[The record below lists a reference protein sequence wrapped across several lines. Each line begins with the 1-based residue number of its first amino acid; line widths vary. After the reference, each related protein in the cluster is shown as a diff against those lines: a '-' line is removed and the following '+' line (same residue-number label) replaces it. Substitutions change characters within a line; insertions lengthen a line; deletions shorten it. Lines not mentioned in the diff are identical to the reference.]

1 VPKELSLW
9 QQHYEKVPDNGFVRV
24 ILFRECDRKGKK
36 LLFDSNTIERQ
47 ELTGNFEE
55 DSMELY
61 TEIGEGV
68 GYKYLHP
75 PYKDVK
81 LISEMIFGSAAV
93 AYQSSNMKIH
103 QLDNG
108 SQIMWSSVVQAP
120 RITRGVKASDQSL
133 GSSFGCSFGSFHNN
147 EQNDVYAAP
156 IFPADALHDASST
169 SGSDSGC
176 YSSYAASSNH
186 TSFHSF
192 PTVDYEVDVI
202 APCRRRLSSNA
213 DMPDYGSL
221 CSLQR
226 RWLSMVEN
234 SLTPNEFSP
243 PSLPET
249 SNARIQFATSPNLTS
264 ENTNRGSRSGLLLA
278 TSPNLIPE
286 NTSRGSR
293 SGLIYHGD
301 NLKSGGRNAV
311 LGLAIIIKPPDEAA
325 NKLLF
330 KQNLILEDIYN
341 ELLQS
346 VQQAYIHKKR
356 FVATVYAGY
365 EHCVKSINKIY
376 TISHLFSPAWHLCT
390 HKDDT
395 VLQDKLV
402 ADICYLKRTF
412 DTKETNFFFSALLTG
427 VLSHHLGWVETV
439 MPSSG
444 VGDNF
449 LNKPG
454 ALGMEEFSRENW
466 YSPTRMQFREL
477 HGMLGCPVRNAK
489 TLILTE
495 HEDTARKMIFVLSYF
510 IRCSQIFDQELKFPE
525 NNAETLSYSIKKKD
539 VVRCPESPNQN
550 FQNMNSSQS
559 SQATVILAKS
569 SSSPVME
576 KSNFS
581 KMKKSHSFIC
591 SLGDLATA
599 ESDIIHKVSNEKVNF
614 LIGEDEN
621 LNISTDYIEEQFD
634 SGLDIEEDINDN
646 IMSRL
651 ALQNPQDV
659 IITKGVTVTMK
670 NEPYSEDSL
679 DDPEECINITEVPYS
694 SPEVTR
700 SSPASLPSLICCSD
714 SYMTGTVLQGCFQQ
728 TSESWRTHLQ
738 SDLFATAS
746 NNFVTSVTDES
757 ICVVGDTARREVS
770 LVSAQQVV
778 VGRSGL
784 PVPMSPL
791 VATVLDTFASTAEFN
806 LPASVVLNQLED
818 NLQQLYLQSCILA
831 EYLLTA
837 EDFINLQSIA
847 SVLDLDPCDIPL
859 LLAVASTHTPLVGQ
873 KYGLSFIG

>member
-1 VPKELSLW
+1 MALFNRFLTHVQRKKETPKELSLW
-9 QQHYEKVPDNGFVRV
+9 KQHYDRVPENGHVRV

-36 LLFDSNTIERQ
+36 LLFDSNTVERH

-55 DSMELY
+55 DIMELY
-61 TEIGEGV
+61 TEVGEGV
-68 GYKYLHP
+68 GFKYLKP
-75 PYKDVK
+75 PFKDVK
-81 LISEMIFGSAAV
+81 IISEMIFGSAAV
-93 AYQSSNMKIH
+93 AYQSSNMKLH
-103 QLDNG
+103 QLENE

-120 RITRGVKASDQSL
+120 RITRGAKASYQSL
-133 GSSFGCSFGSFHNN
+133 GSSFGCSLGSFNIN

-156 IFPADALHDASST
+156 MFPEDALQHVSST

-192 PTVDYEVDVI
+192 PTVDSEADVI
-202 APCRRRLSSNA
+202 IPLRRRLSSNA

-234 SLTPNEFSP
+234 SLSPNDLSSP
-243 PSLPET
+243 SFLDTAQAPM
-249 SNARIQFATSPNLTS
+249 QFATSPYTTS
-264 ENTNRGSRSGLLLA
+264 ENISRNSKSGPSLV
-278 TSPNLIPE
+278 
-286 NTSRGSR
+286 
-293 SGLIYHGD
+293 YHGE

-311 LGLAIIIKPPDEAA
+311 LGLAIIIQPPDQAA
-325 NKLLF
+325 HKLLF

-341 ELLQS
+341 QLLQS

-365 EHCVKSINKIY
+365 QDCVRAVNKIY
-376 TISHLFSPAWHLCT
+376 IISHLPSPAWHLCT
-390 HKDDT
+390 QKDDT
-395 VLQDKLV
+395 ILQDKLV
-402 ADICYLKRTF
+402 ADICYLQKTM

-444 VGDNF
+444 IGDNF

-454 ALGMEEFSRENW
+454 AMGMDEFTKENW
-466 YSPTRMQFREL
+466 YSPTRIQFREL

-495 HEDTARKMIFVLSYF
+495 QEDTARKIVFVLSYF
-510 IRCSQIFDQELKFPE
+510 MRCSQIFEQDLKFRD

-539 VVRCPESPNQN
+539 ITSNSGPINQTLQRIDEN
-550 FQNMNSSQS
+550 QS
-559 SQATVILAKS
+559 SQIIILAKS
-569 SSSPVME
+569 SSSPVLE
-576 KSNFS
+576 KSLNFP

-591 SLGDLATA
+591 SLGDMDKSEA
-599 ESDIIHKVSNEKVNF
+599 DNNHKVSNDRVNF
-614 LIGEDEN
+614 VIGENEN
-621 LNISTDYIEEQFD
+621 LNIKTEFAEEQFD
-634 SGLDIEEDINDN
+634 SGLDVEEDINEN

-651 ALQNPQDV
+651 TLQNSEDV
-659 IITKGVTVTMK
+659 IITKATTVTMK
-670 NEPYSEDSL
+670 NEPYSDDSL
-679 DDPEECINITEVPYS
+679 DDPDECINITEVPFT
-694 SPEVTR
+694 SPEVIG
-700 SSPASLPSLICCSD
+700 SSTAPLPSLICCSD
-714 SYMTGTVLQGCFQQ
+714 SYMTGTVLQGCYKQ
-728 TSESWRTHLQ
+728 TSESWRSTLQ
-738 SDLFATAS
+738 SDLLATAA
-746 NNFVTSVTDES
+746 NNFVTSITEEC
-757 ICVVGDTARREVS
+757 ICVVGDATRKEVS

-791 VATVLDTFASTAEFN
+791 VASVLDTFVSTAEFN

-831 EYLLTA
+831 EYLLSA

>member
-1 VPKELSLW
+1 MALFNRFLTHMQRKKEVPKEISLW
-9 QQHYEKVPDNGFVRV
+9 QQDYDLVPDNGHVRV

-36 LLFDSNTIERQ
+36 LLFDSNTVERH

-55 DSMELY
+55 DSMELF
-61 TEIGEGV
+61 TEVGEGV
-68 GYKYLHP
+68 GYKYLQP

-81 LISEMIFGSAAV
+81 IISEMIFGSAAV
-93 AYQSSNMKIH
+93 AYSSSNMKIH
-103 QLDNG
+103 QLENS

-133 GSSFGCSFGSFHNN
+133 GSSFGCSFGSF
-147 EQNDVYAAP
+147 QSDVFAAP
-156 IFPADALHDASST
+156 IFQADDLQHASST

-176 YSSYAASSNH
+176 YSSYASYANQ

-192 PTVDYEVDVI
+192 PTVDSEVAIIV
-202 APCRRRLSSNA
+202 PCQRRLSSNA

-234 SLTPNEFSP
+234 SLSPNEFSS
-243 PSLPET
+243 PSLPDT
-249 SNARIQFATSPNLTS
+249 AQTPMQFAISPGVTS
-264 ENTNRGSRSGLLLA
+264 ENFSKHSK
-278 TSPNLIPE
+278 
-286 NTSRGSR
+286 

-311 LGLAIIIKPPDEAA
+311 LGLAIIIQPPDEAA
-325 NKLLF
+325 HKLLF
-330 KQNLILEDIYN
+330 KRNLILEDIYN

-365 EHCVKSINKIY
+365 QDCVRAVNKIY
-376 TISHLFSPAWHLCT
+376 TISHLRSPAWHLCT
-390 HKDDT
+390 QKDDT
-395 VLQDKLV
+395 ILQEKLV
-402 ADICYLKRTF
+402 ADICHLKRTM

-444 VGDNF
+444 IGDNF
-449 LNKPG
+449 LNKPRVV
-454 ALGMEEFSRENW
+454 GMEEFAKENW
-466 YSPTRMQFREL
+466 YSPTRIQFREL

-489 TLILTE
+489 TLILTGQE
-495 HEDTARKMIFVLSYF
+495 ETARKFIFVLSYF
-510 IRCSQIFDQELKFPE
+510 IRCSQIFEQELKFQD
-525 NNAETLSYSIKKKD
+525 NNAETQSYSIKKKD
-539 VVRCPESPNQN
+539 IAPSDGSVNQ
-550 FQNMNSSQS
+550 SLPTLDESQS
-559 SQATVILAKS
+559 SQTTTLAKS

-576 KSNFS
+576 KSLNFP
-581 KMKKSHSFIC
+581 KMKKSHSYIC
-591 SLGDLATA
+591 SLGDLDKANT
-599 ESDIIHKVSNEKVNF
+599 DNNHKVSNEKVNF
-614 LIGEDEN
+614 LIGENED
-621 LNISTDYIEEQFD
+621 LNIKTEFIEEQFD
-634 SGLDIEEDINDN
+634 SGLDVEEDINEGIIN
-646 IMSRL
+646 RL
-651 ALQNPQDV
+651 TLQNSQDV
-659 IITKGVTVTMK
+659 IITKAVTVTMK
-670 NEPYSEDSL
+670 NEPYSGDSL
-679 DDPEECINITEVPYS
+679 DDPKEDECINITEVPYT
-694 SPEVTR
+694 SPELTE
-700 SSPASLPSLICCSD
+700 SSPAPLPSLICCSD
-714 SYMTGTVLQGCFQQ
+714 SYMPGTVLQGCFKQ
-728 TSESWRTHLQ
+728 TSESWKTHLQ
-738 SDLFATAS
+738 TDLLATAS
-746 NNFVTSVTDES
+746 NNFVASMTEES
-757 ICVVGDTARREVS
+757 ICVVGDATTKEVS

-791 VATVLDTFASTAEFN
+791 VASVLDTFVSTAEFN

-847 SVLDLDPCDIPL
+847 SILDLDPCDIPL